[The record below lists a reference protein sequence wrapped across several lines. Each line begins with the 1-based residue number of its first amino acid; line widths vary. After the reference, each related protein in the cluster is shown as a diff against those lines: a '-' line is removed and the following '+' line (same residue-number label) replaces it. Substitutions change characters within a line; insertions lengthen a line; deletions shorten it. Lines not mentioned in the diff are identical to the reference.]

1 MSGGLRVMN
10 RLLAILIGLVLIV
23 LGAAAIAWW
32 SGALARLIP
41 STPSTV
47 DVARVQDV
55 TDTTWW
61 IWVAL
66 LAGLGAIALA
76 VRWLIAHVRTDAW
89 GPWTLAGSSP
99 RSRLMLDTSAVASHY
114 AKLVG
119 SLHGVHSCRARV
131 LSDRDAPVLEAR
143 TRIATDADLHALIPR
158 IVHLTKDAQ
167 RVLGIDPL
175 GTRHRLSVSPGPRA
189 SSRAPR

>member
-1 MSGGLRVMN
+1 MSGGLRVLN
-10 RLLAILIGLVLIV
+10 RLLAILIGLVLTV

-47 DVARVQDV
+47 DVANVQDV
-55 TDTTWW
+55 TGTTWW

-89 GPWTLAGSSP
+89 GPLTLAGSSP
-99 RSRLMLDTSAVASHY
+99 RSRLTLDTSAVASHY

-119 SLHGVHSCRARV
+119 SLNGVHSSRARV
-131 LSDRDAPVLEAR
+131 LRDRDAPILEAR

-158 IVHLTKDAQ
+158 IVQLTKDTQ
-167 RVLGIDPL
+167 QVLGIDPL
-175 GTRHRLSVSPGPRA
+175 GTRHRLSVRPGRHG
-189 SSRAPR
+189 SSHDPV